1 MKKIV
6 ISMFYLFCGL
16 VAYGQSNDENV
27 VRQFG
32 NNLRDWCSTKDIDYR
47 MRAQKQCTD
56 ACRVKDKIMEDFGA
70 KSGLNIK
77 DYVVPN
83 YLNGFEDALGK
94 GSIILSMTNVR
105 TISNNEQAYAFAY
118 GTSSLK
124 QEEKRSRDFVTVA
137 CDITMSG
144 ALNFDVKNLYY
155 IKKGKI
161 VKITPYEE
169 VIDKKTGK
177 KKVKV
182 DFSDL
187 EEGSMWGFAIN
198 HDQHFPVGV
207 SAIGHLGF
215 LELGGRDFVWLV
227 LSMDLGG
234 KLDSKEYIIKKTD
247 VTNIMNYKSYDPKL
261 FLTVTPAIFLK
272 YISVGCGVGFA
283 YVFETE
289 ISSDTKATSTNA
301 ESRSFF
307 MTRPQIRGYIPMGS
321 FCMSIGVGY
330 DFIPKM
336 KDLNGYNVS
345 VGFHFNVD

>member
-1 MKKIV
+1 MKKI
-6 ISMFYLFCGL
+6 IITMFYLFCGI

-27 VRQFG
+27 VHQFG
-32 NNLRDWCSTKDIDYR
+32 NNLRDWCYTKNIDFR

-56 ACRVKDKIMEDFGA
+56 ACRVKDKIMEDFAA

-105 TISNNEQAYAFAY
+105 TISNNEQAYASAY
-118 GTSSLK
+118 SASSLK
-124 QEEKRSRDFVTVA
+124 QEEKRAKDIVTVA
-137 CDITMSG
+137 GDITTSG
-144 ALNFDVKNLYY
+144 AIRYDIKNLYY

-187 EEGSMWGFAIN
+187 EETSTLGLTIN
-198 HDQHFPVGV
+198 HDKHFP
-207 SAIGHLGF
+207 IGFSFVANLGD
-215 LELGGRDFVWLV
+215 ELFGKSLGWLM
-227 LSMDLGG
+227 LSLDYGFNT
-234 KLDSKEYIIKKTD
+234 DSKKIIRKSD
-247 VTNIMNYKSYDPKL
+247 VTNILNYKYYDPKKFITL
-261 FLTVTPAIFLK
+261 TPAVFLK
-272 YISVGCGVGFA
+272 YASVGCGFGVASVEGQE
-283 YVFETE
+283 VSFEEETSIKKTE
-289 ISSDTKATSTNA
+289 PY
-301 ESRSFF
+301 EFF
-307 MTRPQIRGYIPMGS
+307 MVRPQIKGFFPIEPFYI
-321 FCMSIGVGY
+321 SIGIGY

-345 VGFHFNVD
+345 LGLHLDLNL

>member
-1 MKKIV
+1 MKKI
-6 ISMFYLFCGL
+6 IITMFYLFCGI

-32 NNLRDWCSTKDIDYR
+32 NNLRDWCSTKDWDYR

-56 ACRVKDKIMEDFGA
+56 ACRVKDKIMETFGA
-70 KSGLNIK
+70 KSGLSVK

-105 TISNNEQAYAFAY
+105 TISNNEQAYS
-118 GTSSLK
+118 TSFLK
-124 QEEKRSRDFVTVA
+124 QEEKRSKDFVTVA

-155 IKKGKI
+155 IRKGKI

-177 KKVKV
+177 RKVKV

-187 EEGSMWGFAIN
+187 EDGSMWGFSIN

-215 LELGGRDFVWLV
+215 LELGGKDLDWLI
-227 LSMDLGG
+227 LSIDLGVN
-234 KLDSKEYIIKKTD
+234 LDSKKYMKD
-247 VTNIMNYKSYDPKL
+247 VTNIMNYKSYDPKG
-261 FLTVTPAIFLK
+261 FITVTPAVFLK
-272 YISVGCGVGFA
+272 YISIGCGVGIA
-283 YVFETE
+283 YADEKETV
-289 ISSDTKATSTNA
+289 SDGKTTTYNTGHAM
-301 ESRSFF
+301 FF
-307 MTRPQIRGYIPMGS
+307 MARPQIRGYIPMGS
-321 FCMSIGVGY
+321 FNISVGAGY
-330 DFIPKM
+330 DFIPRM
-336 KDLNGYNVS
+336 KDLNGYNFS
-345 VGFHFNVD
+345 IGFHFNVD